1 MTLLDAFQPNSYGT
15 FNPLTWRKK
24 WLGMDKNESVLRWAQ
39 TLWGQVV
46 LHSGFIGLLM
56 LMPVVREKHFIL
68 IAFTLLLCAV
78 FPAWRMIALTGVGA
92 VFFLLRPLKQEQHYT
107 FFGELWNSF
116 GMMLP
121 ADALFIG
128 FGLIFVV
135 FAFLLIRNQTSR
147 KIGPIAKH
155 PVWFMLLLAAALS
168 AMTVLVPQSHPLF
181 SMSWISLA
189 YLSGSFFF
197 VGYILLDARSKTAL
211 PSYQQIG
218 FLRPVWAY
226 GSVPLKGP
234 SFFRKFEAKTNTEL
248 ATTRLKALKLLVW
261 AAILSCVSEFL
272 FNLTLFGHLDIPH
285 LEAAIPAIAAGAE
298 VPLGS
303 RWLILSVSFLSEL
316 VAFAASIHVFVSV
329 IRMAGFGIPRGMAKP
344 LSSRTMS
351 EFWSRYLFYFKELL
365 ADFFFYP
372 TFQRFFKNHPRL
384 RLAFATFM
392 AAFVGNIVFDLISDS
407 PGFAIN
413 GFMETIQNFYSYTI
427 YAGALTVGLIWSQ
440 LAQRRT
446 TAKDGWL
453 RHNVVPRV
461 QVILF
466 FALIQ
471 VFDNNDGL
479 VPVGDRISFLIS
491 LFGVAL

>member
-1 MTLLDAFQPNSYGT
+1 MTFLEAIHSNNHGT
-15 FNPLTWRKK
+15 FNPLTWRSK
-24 WLGMDKNESVLRWAQ
+24 WLGMDKNENVLRWAQ
-39 TLWGQVV
+39 TLWGQMV
-46 LHSGFIGLLM
+46 LHTGFLGLLM
-56 LMPVVREKHFIL
+56 LMPVVRDKHFIL

-92 VFFLLRPLKQEQHYT
+92 VYFLLRPLKQEQHYT
-107 FFGELWNSF
+107 FFDELWSSF
-116 GMMLP
+116 GTMLP
-121 ADALFIG
+121 ADASFIG
-128 FGLIFVV
+128 FGLVFMA
-135 FAFLLIRNQTSR
+135 FAFLLIKNQTSR
-147 KIGPIAKH
+147 TIGLIAKH
-155 PVWFMLLLAAALS
+155 PVWFMLLLGAVLS
-168 AMTVLVPQSHPLF
+168 AISVLAPQSHPLF
-181 SMSWISLA
+181 SASWISLG

-211 PSYQQIG
+211 PSYQQLG

-234 SFFRKFEAKTNTEL
+234 AFFRKFEAKNSTEL

-261 AAILSCVSEFL
+261 AAIRSCVSEFL
-272 FNLTLFGHLDIPH
+272 FNRVLTGDLEIPH
-285 LEAAIPAIAAGAE
+285 LETAIPAIAAGAE
-298 VPLGS
+298 VSLVL
-303 RWLILSVSFLSEL
+303 RWLILSVTFLSEL
-316 VAFAASIHVFVSV
+316 VAFAVSIHVFVSV
-329 IRMAGFGIPRGMAKP
+329 IRMAGFGIPRGMARP

-392 AAFVGNIVFDLISDS
+392 AAFVGNILFDLISDS

-413 GFMETIQNFYSYTI
+413 GLMETINNFYSYTI
-427 YAGALTVGLIWSQ
+427 YAGALTAGLIWSQ

-453 RHNVVPRV
+453 RHDVVPRV

-466 FALIQ
+466 FALLQI
-471 VFDNNDGL
+471 FDNNEGL
-479 VPVGDRISFLIS
+479 VPVGDRISFLTS
-491 LFGVAL
+491 LFGLTL